1 MTKKIIITL
10 LLCLPA
16 TMAFS
21 KKLAPCNPHEHVT
34 NADNSALYASVVAA
48 DTAFARTYSA
58 QPDMFA
64 KDKAI
69 LLTCMDPRLMPDE
82 FMGFVSGDIYVL
94 RNAGGLATE
103 DALRSLIIA
112 YKLLAA
118 NQIFVVQHTDC
129 GMQKFTN
136 EVMVNLLEESIV
148 TATLAKPCEVT
159 VEPRDCKW
167 KNVSSCCGKK
177 ACIDYD
183 CIDWHA
189 IRTNLFESVLDTV
202 KTIRNHPLVP
212 SDVPIY
218 GFIFDVITGELIPV
232 PKATK
237 AGRAK
242 PLVCKK

>member
-1 MTKKIIITL
+1 MNKRTIIML
-10 LLCLPA
+10 LLSLYASPGLG
-16 TMAFS
+16 

-48 DTAFARTYSA
+48 DTAFARTYTA

-82 FMGFVSGDIYVL
+82 FMGFVAGDIYVL

-103 DALRSLIIA
+103 DSLRSLIIA

-136 EVMVNLLEESIV
+136 DVMVNLLEETIV
-148 TATLAKPCEVT
+148 TAQLAKPCEVIT
-159 VEPRDCKW
+159 EPRDCKW

-183 CIDWHA
+183 CIDWLA
-189 IRTNLFESVLDTV
+189 ITTNLSESVVNTV
-202 KTIRNHPLVP
+202 KAIRNHPLVP
-212 SDVPIY
+212 ADVPIY
-218 GFIFDVITGELIPV
+218 GFIFDVISGQLIPV

-237 AGRAK
+237 IGRAK